1 MSESI
6 DIILVEDHPL
16 FRMGI
21 KAALTANSDAIR
33 IIGEADTGK
42 SFYSLMVMLNPS
54 LVLLDIRL
62 PDTGGVEIATW
73 LRQRYP
79 QVKILVLSSETN
91 ENTIVELVSVGID
104 GFISKQEP
112 TSELILAIESV
123 MSGIAYFGKDVSKII
138 HDISIAKGTSP
149 VQFTDRELEIIKLCA
164 EETTGRKIA
173 ERLNISCRT
182 VETHK
187 ANIFQKLG
195 INSTVELI
203 RYAVQTGIICI

>member
-62 PDTGGVEIATW
+62 PDIGGVEIATW